1 MQIQENILRL
11 MEYNIRGWCETCLLK
26 NDQQNMNDESKTTKK
41 NKTRKNENKL
51 SIYMNLVGK
60 KNDII

>member
-1 MQIQENILRL
+1 